1 MEDTL
6 VQDLIEIKEVE
17 DRPVFGDRGAREYVI
32 EQSMVAAIPEPYIG
46 MEFKSPDDAQQYYNN
61 YARSKGFG
69 TRKNRISRSK
79 INKAMIARE
88 FVCSKEGL
96 RANKYVKREDRVTV
110 APDEIREG
118 CKAMILV
125 SKKEEGKW
133 IVSRFHTEHNHALA
147 SPMSTRFI
155 RSHRTKTKVQKD
167 LMDVLD
173 DSGIRPSKIASILSH
188 ESGGLGNLNMTEHDI
203 FNYLSRKR
211 QKQLEKGDAQIMLDY
226 FRGCQSKNPEALDD
240 RYNKEREE
248 NFKTMNSKPVMKTL
262 YPMEAEAS
270 LIYTRKLFRIFQDE
284 LIHAQECV
292 ASRVDVNDGLKV
304 YKVHGFNKEKP
315 MYMVTFDA
323 SQNAAVCNCHK
334 FEFMGILCRHI
345 LAIFIKKKVFSLPS
359 QYIIRR
365 WTKDA
370 KKNDNSSIIQNETD
384 DKLSESSTLWFN
396 SVMLHSLGLSEKATR
411 SSKHYDL
418 AIRGIKNLCDEL
430 DTLAIDIVNEG
441 KKPASIDD
449 SRMLE
454 DDNVLYSGTTL
465 RDPVHVI
472 SKGRPPSLRKKSSVE
487 ESSKK
492 SKTCSSCNRK
502 GHTKRTCERHQPNFE
517 SKSISTSQ
525 IVDVTQD

>member
-6 VQDLIEIKEVE
+6 IQDLIEIKEVE
-17 DRPVFGDRGAREYVI
+17 DRPVFEDKGAREYVI

-226 FRGCQSKNPEALDD
+226 FRGCQSKNP
-240 RYNKEREE
+240 
-248 NFKTMNSKPVMKTL
+248 
-262 YPMEAEAS
+262 
-270 LIYTRKLFRIFQDE
+270 
-284 LIHAQECV
+284 
-292 ASRVDVNDGLKV
+292 
-304 YKVHGFNKEKP
+304 
-315 MYMVTFDA
+315 
-323 SQNAAVCNCHK
+323 
-334 FEFMGILCRHI
+334 
-345 LAIFIKKKVFSLPS
+345 
-359 QYIIRR
+359 
-365 WTKDA
+365 
-370 KKNDNSSIIQNETD
+370 
-384 DKLSESSTLWFN
+384 
-396 SVMLHSLGLSEKATR
+396 GLSEKATR